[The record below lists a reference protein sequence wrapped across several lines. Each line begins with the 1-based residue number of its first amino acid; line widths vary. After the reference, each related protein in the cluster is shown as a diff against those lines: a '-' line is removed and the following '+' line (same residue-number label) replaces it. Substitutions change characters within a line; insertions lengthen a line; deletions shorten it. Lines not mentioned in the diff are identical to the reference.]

1 MRNYFLKMVVFG
13 LLVIIFFAGFSNFG
27 VPQIEPAP
35 PPEEERIEL
44 GAMTM
49 EQFVALGRKVFEG
62 KGTCTLCHNPVGGRA
77 PLLDRAA
84 AVAAERLKDARYKG
98 KAKNVEE
105 YLHESMVAPS
115 AYVVAGFG
123 KAGTGDTESPMPDA
137 SGGSIR
143 LSEAEL
149 RAVVA
154 YLQDSSGVEV
164 TVKIPAEAAAAPK
177 AEEKP
182 AQRPPVKSAEELI
195 AQFACTACHKIGA
208 QAGGPIGPDLSR
220 IGAAKDAAYLRR
232 AVLDPNA
239 DVAKGFPPGAMPANY
254 GEQLYAKELEMLVA
268 YLAALK

>member
-1 MRNYFLKMVVFG
+1 MSDFLKVVLFS
-13 LLVIIFFAGFSNFG
+13 LLVISFFAGFSNFG

-35 PPEEERIEL
+35 PPTEDRVEF

-49 EQFVALGRKVFEG
+49 DQFIALGKRIFEG
-62 KGTCTLCHNPVGGRA
+62 RGTCTLCHNPVGGRA

-105 YLHESMVAPS
+105 YLYESMVAPS

-123 KAGTGDTESPMPDA
+123 KAGTGDAESPMPDA
-137 SGGSIR
+137 SGGSVR

-164 TVKIPAEAAAAPK
+164 TVKIPAEAGAEPK

-182 AQRPPVKSAEELI
+182 AQRPPAKSAEELI
-195 AQFACTACHKIGA
+195 AQFTCTACHKIGA

-220 IGAAKDAAYLRR
+220 IGARKDAAYLRR
-232 AVLDPNA
+232 AILDPNA
-239 DVAKGFPPGAMPANY
+239 EVAKGFQAGLMPPNY

>member
-1 MRNYFLKMVVFG
+1 MSDFLKVVLFS
-13 LLVIIFFAGFSNFG
+13 LLVISFFAGFSNFG

-35 PPEEERIEL
+35 PPTEEKVEL
-44 GAMTM
+44 GTMTM
-49 EQFVALGRKVFEG
+49 DQFVALGKRIFEG
-62 KGTCTLCHNPVGGRA
+62 RGTCTLCHNPVGGRA
-77 PLLDRAA
+77 PLLDRIA

-105 YLHESMVAPS
+105 YLYESMVAPS

-123 KAGTGDTESPMPDA
+123 KAGTGDAESPMPDA
-137 SGGSIR
+137 SGGSVR

-149 RAVVA
+149 KAVVA

-164 TVKIPAEAAAAPK
+164 TVKIPAEAGAEPK
-177 AEEKP
+177 TEEKP
-182 AQRPPVKSAEELI
+182 AQRPPAKSAEELI

-239 DVAKGFPPGAMPANY
+239 DVAKGFPPGIMPANY
-254 GEQLYAKELEMLVA
+254 GEQLYARELEMLVA